1 MLKDINMNSIVK
13 INNGKSM
20 DMVEFADKF
29 GLDLMNTE
37 TIIKMAN
44 ILQRRGQLIVVEKQT
59 KEEQLIADAQKENDF
74 QEVVQ
79 GIQNEKQNAI
89 NDIREQQKEEVDT
102 INMKLDYTST
112 LEAQKMAKWI
122 MTELHVPE
130 NDISIVMQS
139 SLIALQITNI
149 TPQEFNKISTKY
161 NAQKLIDKTVNIA
174 DKGVNSTTNSI
185 NYLAEEVVAPVSK
198 IAVAGAMNVSKGLF
212 HTGIKIL
219 GSVINSGAKAIA
231 ETKYEMATDP
241 ELLQAQS
248 QIINAKNAIKRGV
261 NSKINNTSSGSGIST
276 F

>member
-59 KEEQLIADAQKENDF
+59 KEEQLIANAQAENDF
-74 QEVVQ
+74 QERVQ

-89 NDIREQQKEEVDT
+89 NDIREQQKAEVDT
-102 INMKLDYTST
+102 VNMKLDYTST

-130 NDISIVMQS
+130 NEISIVMQGN
-139 SLIALQITNI
+139 LIALQITNI
-149 TPQEFNKISTKY
+149 TPQEFN
-161 NAQKLIDKTVNIA
+161 
-174 DKGVNSTTNSI
+174 
-185 NYLAEEVVAPVSK
+185 
-198 IAVAGAMNVSKGLF
+198 
-212 HTGIKIL
+212 
-219 GSVINSGAKAIA
+219 
-231 ETKYEMATDP
+231 
-241 ELLQAQS
+241 
-248 QIINAKNAIKRGV
+248 
-261 NSKINNTSSGSGIST
+261 
-276 F
+276 